1 MDPIMLEEIKNLVTI
16 YGGGIKSVQRGTV
29 KAQLKMTTPVTIPI
43 AKVNPELCDL
53 HVFIYGNPEANYLTY
68 ALDESGE
75 SIIVSTT
82 NPMGA
87 WDIGISWQV
96 VEHY

>member
-1 MDPIMLEEIKNLVTI
+1 
-16 YGGGIKSVQRGTV
+16 
-29 KAQLKMTTPVTIPI
+29 MTTPVTIPI

-53 HVFIYGNPEANYLTY
+53 NVFIYGDPESNYLTY

-75 SIIVSTT
+75 SITVSTT

-87 WDIGISWQV
+87 WNIGISWQV

>member
-1 MDPIMLEEIKNLVTI
+1 MDPIMLEEIKQLLTI

-29 KAQLKMTTPVTIPI
+29 KARLKMTTPVTIPI

-53 HVFIYGNPEANYLTY
+53 NVFIYGDPEAELTY

-75 SIIVSTT
+75 SITVSTT
-82 NPMGA
+82 NSTGV